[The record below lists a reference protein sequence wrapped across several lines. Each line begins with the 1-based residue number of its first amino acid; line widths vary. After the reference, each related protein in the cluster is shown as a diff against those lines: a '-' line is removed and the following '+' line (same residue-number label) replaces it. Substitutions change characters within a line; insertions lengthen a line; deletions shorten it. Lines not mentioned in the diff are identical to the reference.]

1 MGRLEGKVAFITG
14 IARGQGRSHAVRLA
28 QEGADI
34 IGVDIASPV
43 DTMTYPMGTREELAE
58 TVRLVEAT
66 DRRIVAAQADV
77 RDLGALEEAVRTG
90 VEQLGRLD
98 IVAASAAISP
108 PGGPIWKTPP
118 ELWNDVIGINL
129 TGVYHTIVA
138 TVPILLE
145 QRSGGAITLTSSG
158 AALNNAP
165 NLGSYV
171 ATKHGVIGLGM
182 SLANELAHRDIRV
195 NVIAPGTVDT
205 PMVTQNVGQFKT
217 FRPDL
222 ENPTLEDCR
231 ELFTRINPMRRPWI
245 DPVDISNA
253 LVFLSSDEARF
264 ITGVVLPVDQGNQN
278 GI

>member
-1 MGRLEGKVAFITG
+1 MGRLDGKVAFITG
-14 IARGQGRSHAVRLA
+14 IARGQGRSHAIRLA

-43 DTMTYPMGTREELAE
+43 DTMSYPMGTMDELAE

-66 DRRIVAAQADV
+66 DRRIVARQADV
-77 RDLGALEEAVRTG
+77 RDLAALKGAVREG
-90 VEQLGRLD
+90 VDEFGRLD
-98 IVAASAAISP
+98 IVSASAAISP
-108 PGGPIWKTPP
+108 PGGPIWKIPP
-118 ELWNDVIGINL
+118 EQWNDVIGINL

-138 TVPILLE
+138 TVPILLD
-145 QRSGGAITLTSSG
+145 QRQGGAITLTSSG

-165 NLGSYV
+165 NLGDYV
-171 ATKHGVIGLGM
+171 ASKHGVIGLGLA
-182 SLANELAHRDIRV
+182 LANELAHRDIRV
-195 NVIAPGTVDT
+195 NVISPGTVDT

-222 ENPTLEDCR
+222 ENPTLEDCMD
-231 ELFTRINPMRRPWI
+231 LFTRINPMRRAWI

-253 LVFLSSDEARF
+253 LVFLSSDEARY
-264 ITGVVLPVDQGNQN
+264 ITGIVLPVDQGNQN

>member
-1 MGRLEGKVAFITG
+1 MGRLDGKVAFITG
-14 IARGQGRSHAVRLA
+14 IARGQGRSHAIRLA

-34 IGVDIASPV
+34 IGVDIAAPV
-43 DTMTYPMGTREELAE
+43 ATMTYPMGTKDELAE

-66 DRRIVAAQADV
+66 DRRIIATQADV
-77 RDLGALEEAVRTG
+77 RDLEALKDAVKAG
-90 VEQLGRLD
+90 VSELGRLD
-98 IVAASAAISP
+98 IVAASAAVSP
-108 PGGPIWKTPP
+108 PGGPIWKIPP
-118 ELWNDVIGINL
+118 EQWNDVIGINL

-138 TVPILLE
+138 TVPTLIE
-145 QRSGGAITLTSSG
+145 QRSGGAITITSSG

-165 NLGSYV
+165 NLGDYV
-171 ATKHGVIGLGM
+171 ATKHGVIGLAM
-182 SLANELAHRDIRV
+182 ALANELAHRDIRV

-222 ENPTLEDCR
+222 ENPTIEDCMDM
-231 ELFTRINPMRRPWI
+231 FTRINPMRRPWI

-264 ITGVVLPVDQGNQN
+264 ITGVILPVDQGNQN